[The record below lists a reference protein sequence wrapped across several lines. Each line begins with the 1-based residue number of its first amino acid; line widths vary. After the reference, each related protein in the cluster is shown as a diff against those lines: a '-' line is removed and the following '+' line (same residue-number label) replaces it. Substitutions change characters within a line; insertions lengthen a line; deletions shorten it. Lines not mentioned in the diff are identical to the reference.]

1 MLKRKAFKPRNV
13 PCNVQGCGRFFGN
26 QSGLTQHTNSAH
38 TRFHQRTPSP
48 SPHPDGDVRMNSPP
62 GSRPSSVQGG
72 GDAGGEATP
81 PPERLRIRYH
91 QYLNGRPCDR
101 DGNFLLPNTPPPP
114 RERPP
119 PDDFY
124 PYASREDFE
133 LADLL
138 YRRMQVPAGAID
150 ELMQNWAARPESA
163 GDPPFADHEDLYNTI
178 DATEIGHIPWQSFA
192 VKYNRP
198 IAPGDTAPWKTQEF
212 LVYFRDPRLV
222 LHQQLANPDFKSE
235 MDFAP
240 KQVFV
245 GGSRTYE
252 DFMSGNWAWRQAD
265 IIAEDPA
272 THGSTYVPAI
282 LGSDKTT
289 VSVATGQ
296 NEYYPLYLSNGL
308 VYNGVRRAHRN
319 AVTLI
324 GFLAIPK
331 TDRENKDSTEFRT
344 FRRNLFH
351 GSLRHILQS
360 LKPAMTT
367 PEVALFA
374 DGHYRRVIY
383 GLGPYIADYPEQ
395 VLLACVV
402 QGWCARCTASRED
415 LDGPGGRRSQE
426 HTQSLFDVLDHGTM
440 WDQYGVIPDVLPFTW
455 DFPRAD
461 IYELLSPDLLH
472 QVIKGTFKD
481 HLVTWV
487 GEYLEAEHGTA
498 KAKKIMADIDRRIA
512 AVPPFP
518 GLRRFP
524 EGRGFKQWTGDDSK
538 ALMKVYLPAIEGHV
552 PAQMLRAISAFL
564 DFCYLVRRNVVDEAT
579 LTAIDAAVARYHH
592 ERTIFVDSGIC
603 PNGFCLPR
611 QHSLTHYRYLIQE
624 FGAPNGL
631 CSSITES
638 KHIKAVKQP
647 WRRSSRYEALLQML
661 TINDRLDKLAAAR
674 VDFVDRGMM
683 AGPSA
688 RALAVPAAVPPAGNE
703 DDDDDGGA
711 SDDRQILGEVTL
723 AMTPSKCPCFAHTYQ
738 FIDGFPVRRCPRDP
752 AALATYLDLPDL
764 VPLVRRFLYAQ
775 ENPDRDLDVPLALVP
790 LDECPD
796 APRSIKAFPSAVA
809 KFFAPSD
816 QSGMRGMMRERIR
829 AVRSWRGG
837 AARYDCVFVE
847 GDPDLPGFRG
857 LLAGRVR
864 LFMSFKH
871 LGITYPC
878 ALVTW
883 FSAIGDDPCPDV
895 GMWMVEPDVDHRGR
909 RVMDIIHLDTILRGA
924 HLIGIY
930 GEKFLPKHFKY
941 SDSLDMFNA
950 FYINKYAD
958 HHANEIAF

>member
-1 MLKRKAFKPRNV
+1 MSAPRVKKFKPRDV
-13 PCNVQGCGRFFGN
+13 PCALRCGQFFLN
-26 QSGLTQHTNSAH
+26 KSGATQHFNSEHAP
-38 TRFHQRTPSP
+38 FHRRSP
-48 SPHPDGDVRMNSPP
+48 EARVSPDPDVRMDSPP
-62 GSRPSSVQGG
+62 GSRASSVLGG
-72 GDAGGEATP
+72 GDSV
-81 PPERLRIRYH
+81 
-91 QYLNGRPCDR
+91 
-101 DGNFLLPNTPPPP
+101 DGASPSPPPP
-114 RERPP
+114 RIRTRYHPSFTVTYNKP
-119 PDDFY
+119 I
-124 PYASREDFE
+124 
-133 LADLL
+133 
-138 YRRMQVPAGAID
+138 V
-150 ELMQNWAARPESA
+150 A
-163 GDPPFADHEDLYNTI
+163 GDVT
-178 DATEIGHIPWQSFA
+178 
-192 VKYNRP
+192 
-198 IAPGDTAPWKTQEF
+198 PWKTQEY
-212 LVYFRDPRLV
+212 VVHFRDPRKV
-222 LHQQLANPDFKSE
+222 LHQQLANPDFKAE

-240 KQVFV
+240 KQVF
-245 GGSRTYE
+245 GEGDSREYQ

-265 IIAEDPA
+265 IIVQDPA
-272 THGSTYVPAI
+272 THGSTFVPVI

-296 NEYYPLYLSNGL
+296 NEYYPLYMSNGL
-308 VYNGVRRAHRN
+308 VHNGVRRAHRN

-331 TDRENKDSTEFRT
+331 TDRENQDSVEFRT

-351 GSLRHILQS
+351 GSLRHILAS
-360 LKPAMTT
+360 LKPGMTV
-367 PEVALFA
+367 PEVTLFA
-374 DGHYRRVIY
+374 DGHYRRAVY

-402 QGWCARCTASRED
+402 QGWCAKCTASSKD
-415 LDGPGGRRSQE
+415 LDGPSGRRSQA
-426 HTQSLFDVLDHGTM
+426 HTESLFEALDHATM
-440 WDQYGVIPDVLPFTW
+440 WDQYGVVPDVLPFTW
-455 DFPRAD
+455 GFPRAD

-481 HLVTWV
+481 HLVAWV
-487 GEYLEAEHGTA
+487 GEYLEIEHGKS

-512 AVPPFP
+512 AVPPFS

-552 PAQMLRAISAFL
+552 PPQMLRAFSAFL

-579 LTAIDAAVARYHH
+579 LTAIDAALARYHR
-592 ERTIFVDSGIC
+592 EREIFVTSKVC
-603 PNGFCLPR
+603 PNGFSLPR

-638 KHIKAVKQP
+638 KHIKAVKEP
-647 WRRSSRYEALLQML
+647 WRRSSRYEALFQML

-683 AGPSA
+683 DGPST
-688 RALAVPAAVPPAGNE
+688 RPLPFPTPPPPPPPPPAAA

-711 SDDRQILGEVTL
+711 TDDREILGEVTL
-723 AMTPSKCPCFAHTYQ
+723 AKT
-738 FIDGFPVRRCPRDP
+738 PVRGYPRDP
-752 AALATYLDLPDL
+752 DALARHLHLPQL
-764 VPLVRRFLYAQ
+764 VPLVQRFLFAQ
-775 ENPDRDLDVPLALVP
+775 DNPDRDLDIPLTNIP
-790 LDECPD
+790 LDVCPA
-796 APRSIKAFPSAVA
+796 APDSIKVFPSAEA

-816 QSGMRGMMRERIR
+816 QSGLGGMLRERIR
-829 AVRSWRGG
+829 AVRCWRGG

-847 GDPDLPGFRG
+847 RNPALAGFRG
-857 LLAGRVR
+857 LLAARVL

-871 LGITYPC
+871 KGHTYPC

-895 GMWMVEPDVDHRGR
+895 GMWMVEPDLDHRGQR
-909 RVMDIIHLDTILRGA
+909 IMDIIHIDTILRAA

-930 GEKFLPKHFKY
+930 GHHFLPIHFKY
-941 SDSLDMFNA
+941 SDTLDRFKA

-958 HHANEIAF
+958 HHAHEIAF

>member
-1 MLKRKAFKPRNV
+1 M
-13 PCNVQGCGRFFGN
+13 
-26 QSGLTQHTNSAH
+26 S
-38 TRFHQRTPSP
+38 
-48 SPHPDGDVRMNSPP
+48 
-62 GSRPSSVQGG
+62 
-72 GDAGGEATP
+72 
-81 PPERLRIRYH
+81 
-91 QYLNGRPCDR
+91 
-101 DGNFLLPNTPPPP
+101 
-114 RERPP
+114 
-119 PDDFY
+119 
-124 PYASREDFE
+124 
-133 LADLL
+133 
-138 YRRMQVPAGAID
+138 AGAID
-150 ELMQNWAARPESA
+150 ELMQNWAARPESM
-163 GDPPFADHEDLYNTI
+163 GDPPFADHHDLYNTI
-178 DATEIGHIPWQSFA
+178 DATELGHVPWESFT
-192 VKYNRP
+192 VSYNKP
-198 IAPGDTAPWKTQEF
+198 LAPSDVTPWKTQEY
-212 LVYFRDPRLV
+212 VVHFRDPRKV
-222 LHQQLANPDFKSE
+222 LHQQLANPDFKAE
-235 MDFAP
+235 TDFAP
-240 KQVFV
+240 KQVF
-245 GGSRTYE
+245 GEGNSREYQ

-265 IIAEDPA
+265 IIVEDPA
-272 THGSTYVPAI
+272 THGSTFVPII

-296 NEYYPLYLSNGL
+296 NEYYPLYMSNGL
-308 VYNGVRRAHRN
+308 VHNGVRRAHRN

-331 TDRENKDSTEFRT
+331 TDRENQDSTEFRT

-360 LKPAMTT
+360 LKPGMTV
-367 PEVALFA
+367 PEVARFA

-402 QGWCARCTASRED
+402 QGWCAKCTASRED
-415 LDGPGGRRSQE
+415 LDGPSGRRTQL
-426 HTQSLFDVLDHGTM
+426 HTQTLFNVLDHGTM

-481 HLVTWV
+481 HLVAWV
-487 GEYLEAEHGTA
+487 GEYLENEHGA
-498 KAKKIMADIDRRIA
+498 SKAKKIMADIDRRIA
-512 AVPPFP
+512 AVPLFP

-552 PAQMLRAISAFL
+552 PAQMLRAFSAFL

-579 LTAIDAAVARYHH
+579 LNAIDAALARYHR
-592 ERTIFVDSGIC
+592 ERTIFVESGVC

-647 WRRSSRYEALLQML
+647 WRRSSRYEALSQML

-683 AGPSA
+683 AGPAA
-688 RALAVPAAVPPAGNE
+688 RPLPTAAPAAPPAANE
-703 DDDDDGGA
+703 DEDDDGGA
-711 SDDRQILGEVTL
+711 TDERKILGEVTL
-723 AMTPSKCPCFAHTYQ
+723 AKTA
-738 FIDGFPVRRCPRDP
+738 VRGYPKNPD
-752 AALATYLDLPDL
+752 ALARYLHLPDL

-775 ENPDRDLDVPLALVP
+775 DNPDRDFDIPLANIP
-790 LDECPD
+790 LDHCPD
-796 APRSIKAFPSAVA
+796 APSSIKVFPSAIA
-809 KFFAPSD
+809 KFYAPSD
-816 QSGMRGMMRERIR
+816 QSGIAGMLRERIR

-837 AARYDCVFVE
+837 APRHDCVFVE
-847 GDPDLPGFRG
+847 GDPELPGFRG
-857 LLAGRVR
+857 LIAARVL
-864 LFMSFKH
+864 LFMSFKDR
-871 LGITYPC
+871 GITYPC

-883 FSAIGDDPCPDV
+883 FSAIGDEPCPDV
-895 GMWMVEPDVDHRGR
+895 GMWMVEPDLNNRGQR
-909 RVMDIIHLDTILRGA
+909 IVDIIHVDTILRGA

-930 GEKFLPKHFKY
+930 GNDFLPRHFKY
-941 SDSLDMFNA
+941 SDSLDRFKA

-958 HHANEIAF
+958 HCAHEIAF

>member
-1 MLKRKAFKPRNV
+1 MNA
-13 PCNVQGCGRFFGN
+13 
-26 QSGLTQHTNSAH
+26 AH
-38 TRFHQRTPSP
+38 DPFHRRTPSP
-48 SPHPDGDVRMNSPP
+48 DADGDIPMHSPP
-62 GSRPSSVQGG
+62 GSRPSSAAGG
-72 GDAGGEATP
+72 GDAGGATP
-81 PPERLRIRYH
+81 PPPRMRTEH
-91 QYLNGRPCDR
+91 HPDLNGRPCDR

-114 RERPP
+114 KDRPP
-119 PDDFY
+119 HGDFT

-138 YRRMQVPAGAID
+138 YRRVQIPAGAID
-150 ELMQNWAARPESA
+150 ELMQNWAARPETA
-163 GDPPFADHEDLYNTI
+163 GDPPFADHDDLYNTI
-178 DATEIGHIPWQSFA
+178 DATEIGHVPWESFA
-192 VKYNRP
+192 VKYNQP
-198 IAPGDTAPWKTQEF
+198 IAPGDTTPWKTQEF
-212 LVYFRDPRLV
+212 LVHFRDPRLV
-222 LHQQLANPDFKSE
+222 LQQQLANPDFKFE
-235 MDFAP
+235 IDFAP
-240 KQVFV
+240 KRVFLD
-245 GGSRTYE
+245 GGRVYE

-265 IIAEDPA
+265 IIAKDPA
-272 THGSTYVPAI
+272 THGSVYVPAI

-331 TDRENKDSTEFRT
+331 TDRENKDSAEFRT
-344 FRRNLFH
+344 FRRTLFH
-351 GSLRHILQS
+351 SSLRHILQS
-360 LKPAMTT
+360 LKPGMTT
-367 PEVALFA
+367 PEVTMFA

-395 VLLACVV
+395 VLLTCVV
-402 QGWCARCTASRED
+402 QGWCARCTASRKD
-415 LDGPGGRRSQE
+415 LDGPGGRRTQA
-426 HTQSLFDVLDHGTM
+426 HTESLFDILDHGTM
-440 WDQYGVIPDVLPFTW
+440 WEQYGIIPDVLPFTW

-461 IYELLSPDLLH
+461 IYELISPDLLH
-472 QVIKGTFKD
+472 QLIKGTFKD

-487 GEYLEAEHGTA
+487 GEYLEAEHGA
-498 KAKKIMADIDRRIA
+498 SKAKKIMADIDRRIA

-564 DFCYLVRRNVVDEAT
+564 DFCYLVRRNVIDETT
-579 LTAIDAAVARYHH
+579 LTAIDAAVARYHR
-592 ERTIFVDSGIC
+592 ERTIFVESGVC
-603 PNGFCLPR
+603 PDGFCLPR

-647 WRRSSRYEALLQML
+647 WRRSSRYEALGQML

-674 VDFVDRGMM
+674 VDFVERGMM

-688 RALAVPAAVPPAGNE
+688 RALVAPAIIPAPAANGGE
-703 DDDDDGGA
+703 DDDGGA
-711 SDDRQILGEVTL
+711 TDERDILGEVTL
-723 AMTPSKCPCFAHTYQ
+723 ART
-738 FIDGFPVRRCPRDP
+738 PVRGYPRDP
-752 AALATYLDLPDL
+752 VALAAHLDLPQL
-764 VPLVRRFLYAQ
+764 VPLIRRFLYAQ
-775 ENPDRDLDVPLALVP
+775 RNPERDQDIPLGLIP
-790 LDECPD
+790 LDDCPD
-796 APRSIKAFPSAVA
+796 APAGVKVFPSAVA
-809 KFFAPSD
+809 KFYAPSD
-816 QSGMRGMMRERIR
+816 QSGMHGMLRERIR

-837 AARYDCVFVE
+837 AARYDCIFVE
-847 GDPDLPGFRG
+847 EDAELPGFRG
-857 LLAGRVR
+857 LLAARVL

-883 FSAIGDDPCPDV
+883 FSTIGEEPCPDV

-909 RVMDIIHLDTILRGA
+909 RVMDIIHIDSILRAA

-930 GEKFLPKHFKY
+930 GDEFLPKHFKY
-941 SDSLDMFNA
+941 SDTLDMFNK

-958 HHANEIAF
+958 HHANEIAY

>member
-1 MLKRKAFKPRNV
+1 MKAAIPAGVSKANLR
-13 PCNVQGCGRFFGN
+13 
-26 QSGLTQHTNSAH
+26 GLAASAG
-38 TRFHQRTPSP
+38 TTSPASAGVSVASAAVALVVSSLTAAGMGASTP
-48 SPHPDGDVRMNSPP
+48 
-62 GSRPSSVQGG
+62 
-72 GDAGGEATP
+72 ET
-81 PPERLRIRYH
+81 
-91 QYLNGRPCDR
+91 GRPCDR

-114 RERPP
+114 KEFPP
-119 PDDFY
+119 ADDY
-124 PYASREDFE
+124 TPYAGREDFD

-138 YRRMQVPAGAID
+138 YRRVQMSAGAID

-178 DATEIGHIPWQSFA
+178 DATEIGHVPWESFS
-192 VKYNRP
+192 VRYNQP
-198 IAPGDTAPWKTQEF
+198 IAPGDVTPWKTQEY
-212 LVYFRDPRLV
+212 VVHFRDPREV

-245 GGSRTYE
+245 DGSREYE
-252 DFMSGNWAWRQAD
+252 DFMSGNWAWQQAD
-265 IIAEDPA
+265 IIAEDPT
-272 THGSTYVPAI
+272 THGSTFVPII

-296 NEYYPLYLSNGL
+296 NEYYPLYMSNGL

-331 TDRENKDSTEFRT
+331 TDRENQDSTEFRT

-360 LKPAMTT
+360 LKPGMTV
-367 PEVALFA
+367 PEVTLFA

-402 QGWCARCTASRED
+402 QGWCPRCTASSKD
-415 LDGPGGRRSQE
+415 LDGPSGRRSQV
-426 HTQSLFDVLDHGTM
+426 HTETLFDVFDHGTM
-440 WDQYGVIPDVLPFTW
+440 WDEYGVVPDVLPFTW

-481 HLVTWV
+481 HLVSWV
-487 GEYLEAEHGTA
+487 GEYLEATHG
-498 KAKKIMADIDRRIA
+498 KKEAKKIMADIDRRIA

-552 PAQMLRAISAFL
+552 PPQMLRAFSAFL

-579 LTAIDAAVARYHH
+579 LTAIDAALARYHQ
-592 ERTIFVDSGIC
+592 ERVIFAESGVC
-603 PNGFCLPR
+603 PDGFCLPR
-611 QHSLTHYRYLIQE
+611 QHSLTHYRYLIQQ

-647 WRRSSRYEALLQML
+647 WRRSSRYEALGQML
-661 TINDRLDKLAAAR
+661 TINDRLDKLASAR

-688 RALAVPAAVPPAGNE
+688 RRLAAPDPPVANDE

-711 SDDRQILGEVTL
+711 IDERRILGEVLL
-723 AMTPSKCPCFAHTYQ
+723 AKK
-738 FIDGFPVRRCPRDP
+738 PVRGYPRDP
-752 AALATYLDLPDL
+752 LALAQHLNLPQL
-764 VPLVRRFLYAQ
+764 PALIRRFLYLQ
-775 ENPDRDLDVPLALVP
+775 NNPDHDVDTVPLLNVP
-790 LDECPD
+790 LDDCPD
-796 APRSIKAFPSAVA
+796 APRSVRVFPSAIA
-809 KFFAPSD
+809 KFYAPSD
-816 QSGMRGMMRERIR
+816 QSGIRGMLRERVR
-829 AVRSWRGG
+829 AVRSWRGR
-837 AARYDCVFVE
+837 APRYDCVFVE
-847 GDPDLPGFRG
+847 GNPDLPGFGG
-857 LLAGRVR
+857 LLAARVL

-883 FSAIGDDPCPDV
+883 FSVIGEEPCSDV

-909 RVMDIIHLDTILRGA
+909 RVMDIIHIDTILRGA

-930 GEKFLPKHFKY
+930 GDSLLPRHFKH
-941 SDSLDMFNA
+941 SDTLDRFKA
-950 FYINKYAD
+950 FYVNKYAD
-958 HHANEIAF
+958 HHAHEIAF